1 MSSTHV
7 AVLRQFSGFQI
18 GEVADSVEWIY
29 TDSLV
34 ESRHILRI
42 DKTDVDKSVP
52 CAKCK
57 KKWLTSSDR
66 ADHLCADDDADTRT
80 DPDKDA

>member
-1 MSSTHV
+1 MPSTHV

-18 GEVADSVEWIY
+18 GEIADSVEWIY

-34 ESRHILRI
+34 ESRHVQRV

-57 KKWLTSSDR
+57 KKWLTTDAR
-66 ADHLCADDDADTRT
+66 ADHLCADDDADI
-80 DPDKDA
+80 DPDEEL